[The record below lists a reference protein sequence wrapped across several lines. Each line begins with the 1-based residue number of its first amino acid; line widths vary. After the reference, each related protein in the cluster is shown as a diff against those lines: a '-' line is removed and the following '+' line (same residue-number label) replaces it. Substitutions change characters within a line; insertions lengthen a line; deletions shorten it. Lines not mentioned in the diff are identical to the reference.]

1 MEFIGIDKPE
11 HYKRLE
17 QAHNAII
24 SRYYEKINLERLKN
38 EILEEVLKSLDVK
51 IEDNATP
58 ALKELDSIIRNL
70 GK

>member
-1 MEFIGIDKPE
+1 MEFIGIEKPE

-17 QAHNAII
+17 QAREAIL
-24 SRYYEKINLERLKN
+24 SRYYNKIDRERLKN
-38 EILEEVLKSLDVK
+38 EILEEVLKSIDIK

-58 ALKELDSIIRNL
+58 ALKELDSIIKNI

>member
-1 MEFIGIDKPE
+1 MEFIGIEKPE

-17 QAHNAII
+17 QAREAIL
-24 SRYYEKINLERLKN
+24 SRYYEKIDRERLKN
-38 EILEEVLKSLDVK
+38 EILEDVIKLVEVK
-51 IEDNATP
+51 IVDNATP